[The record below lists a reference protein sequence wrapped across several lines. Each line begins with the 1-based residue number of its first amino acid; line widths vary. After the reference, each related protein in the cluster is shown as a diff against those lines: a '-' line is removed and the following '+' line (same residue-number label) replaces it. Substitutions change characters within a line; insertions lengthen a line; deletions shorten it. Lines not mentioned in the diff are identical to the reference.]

1 MIKSLNTLLF
11 VLLLSACSSQESNE
25 KTTNTQPI
33 MEKNTTVSTT
43 TEKTSPSSIPKKE
56 ANNSGIDRDATS
68 QADIIKPTEE
78 TTKSAITTPLFT
90 LTTLEGKTINITET
104 AGGLVFE
111 EFKDKAVILLFF
123 GHKCPPCRAEIPVLK
138 ALINKGHKDLEI
150 IALEVQGLKKEQLKI
165 FKEREKINYHLITGE
180 NNYEFISYIGDKANW
195 QGAIPFLI
203 GFNKKGMVNVV
214 HVGGIGAS
222 EFDNIYDSISKV
234 ETK

>member
-43 TEKTSPSSIPKKE
+43 TEKTTPNSIPQKE
-56 ANNSGIDRDATS
+56 ANNSVLDRDATS
-68 QADIIKPTEE
+68 QAEITKPKE
-78 TTKSAITTPLFT
+78 TTKSPAKTSLFS

-104 AGGLVFE
+104 PDGLVFE

-123 GHKCPPCRAEIPVLK
+123 GYKCPPCRAEIPVLK
-138 ALINKGHKDLEI
+138 GLINKGHKDLEI
-150 IALEVQGLKKEQLKI
+150 IALEVQGLTNDQLGAFKKQQG
-165 FKEREKINYHLITGE
+165 INYHLITGE
-180 NNYEFISYIGDKANW
+180 GNYEFISYIGDKANW

-203 GFNKKGMVNVV
+203 GFNKKGTVNIV

-222 EFDNIYDSISKV
+222 EFDNIYDTLSKG
-234 ETK
+234 EAK